1 MAGWTDYIADWSSKD
16 KLRLC
21 SVYDALSALTAAVNE
36 RLSVLIPYIDTV
48 GYFPITSTVPLKGTY
63 GYFNDHLNRYSEEG
77 NKNFLS
83 LLKIASQK
91 YVDTISNG
99 GIYFYP
105 NGGIPTQY
113 FSWNTLLCGETEI
126 SPAYLIDSAD
136 LIFQYYKIINRLKY
150 IQYDGSNLEY
160 HWVYITQNNPLIKA
174 TVEIYKYDNV
184 WSLDSE
190 INTEHTLAELKEM
203 LSEYLGNS
211 FRYVFKFTGANGFQF
226 KDW

>member
-1 MAGWTDYIADWSSKD
+1 MAGWTDYIPDWSSKD

-36 RLSVLIPYIDTV
+36 RLSVLIPYIETV
-48 GYFPITSTVPLKGTY
+48 GYFPIESPALLKGTY

-83 LLKIASQK
+83 LLKIASSM
-91 YVDTISNG
+91 YVDTISNE
-99 GIYFYP
+99 GIYFNP
-105 NGGIPTQY
+105 ASGSPTQY

-126 SPAYLIDSAD
+126 SPAYLVDSAD
-136 LIFQYYKIINRLKY
+136 LIFQYYKIINHLKY

-160 HWVYITQNNPLIKA
+160 HWAYITQNNPSIKA

-190 INTEHTLAELKEM
+190 ISTEHTLAELKEM
-203 LSEYLGNS
+203 LSEYLDNS